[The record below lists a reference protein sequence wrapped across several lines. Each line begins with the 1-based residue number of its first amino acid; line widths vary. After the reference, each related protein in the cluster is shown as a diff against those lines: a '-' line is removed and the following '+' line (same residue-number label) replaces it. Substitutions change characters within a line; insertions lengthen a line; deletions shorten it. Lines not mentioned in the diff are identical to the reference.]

1 MLRVN
6 RNPNPI
12 FVFSGAQ
19 IEETHAY
26 HSFVFAR

>member
-6 RNPNPI
+6 RNLISI
-12 FVFSGAQ
+12 FLYSGAQ